1 MTDRDDSV
9 EVRLRGVIKEVLSLT
24 CETHTDLGRA
34 LGMPGRLVARRQA
47 GTTQWSVPEL
57 GQLAGHW
64 NIPPWCLLSDLPDVL
79 LALPEK
85 RVAELRGAKGHQPV
99 HFKPPTPVAA

>member
-1 MTDRDDSV
+1 MTDRDDPV

-34 LGMPGRLVARRQA
+34 LEMPGRLVARRQN

-57 GQLAGHW
+57 GRLASHW
-64 NIPPWCLLSDLPDVL
+64 SIPPWCLLSDLPSVL
-79 LALPEK
+79 AELPEE
-85 RVAELRGAKGHQPV
+85 RVAELRGAKGLRPV
-99 HFKPPTPVAA
+99 HFKPPAPVAA